1 MVAFMADVLI
11 PEDMTVDLDF
21 ISQIVFLVIDLGVIG
36 IMLRCKIRC
45 QNPDWSVVR
54 LHDPIDDFSP
64 VCHIVDPLHWH
75 FTIMDSFEKF
85 LAILRD

>member
-1 MVAFMADVLI
+1 LRGKTPEFFSSLTNELWNQDITSSLHCRFSGYLPCQLVMVAFMADVLI

-45 QNPDWSVVR
+45 QNPD
-54 LHDPIDDFSP
+54 
-64 VCHIVDPLHWH
+64 
-75 FTIMDSFEKF
+75 
-85 LAILRD
+85 